1 VRRREFITLIGGSA
15 VAWPISASAQQ
26 RNMPT
31 IGFLGPATP
40 SVASN
45 LVEAFV
51 KRLGQLGWVE
61 GRSVTIEYRW
71 AEGRSERY
79 AEIAAEFVALKVD
92 LIVTWASAPVIAA
105 KQATVAIPIVF
116 AAQMDPVSVGVV
128 ASLSRPGGNV
138 TGLSLQQTD
147 TTGKRLE
154 LLREAITNLRRLAIM
169 GNVGTP
175 GVMLEMGEIERTA
188 RWLGIEVARL
198 EIRRIEDIAP
208 AIESIRGHT
217 DALYV
222 ATDPLILGNRVQT
235 NVLSENARLPTV
247 YGSREY
253 VEAGGFVSYGP
264 SYPDLFRRPAEFADK
279 ILRGAKP
286 ADIPVE
292 QPTKFEFVINLKT
305 ARALGLDVPPTLLA
319 LADDVIE

>member
-1 VRRREFITLIGGSA
+1 MRRRDVLSLLGGAA
-15 VAWPISASAQQ
+15 VPWPIAARAQQ

-45 LVEAFV
+45 LVAAFV
-51 KRLGQLGWVE
+51 ERLRELGWAE
-61 GRSVTIEYRW
+61 GRNVTIEYRW

-79 AEIAAEFVALKVD
+79 TEIAAEFVALKVD
-92 LIVTWASAPVIAA
+92 LIVTWASAPVLAA
-105 KQATVAIPIVF
+105 KQATFAIPIVF
-116 AAQMDPVSVGVV
+116 AAQMDPLSAGVV
-128 ASLSRPGGNV
+128 ASLSRPGGKV

-147 TTGKRLE
+147 TAGKRLE
-154 LLREAITNLRRLAIM
+154 LLREAITNLRRLAMM

-175 GVMLEMGEIERTA
+175 GVVLEMGEIERTA
-188 RWLGIEVARL
+188 RGLGIEVTRL
-198 EIRRIEDIAP
+198 EIRRVEDIAP
-208 AIESIRGHT
+208 TIESIKGRT

-222 ATDPLILGNRVQT
+222 ATDPLVLGNRIQT
-235 NVLSENARLPTV
+235 NALAKGARLPTV

-253 VEAGGFVSYGP
+253 VEAGGFMSYGP
-264 SYPDLFRRPAEFADK
+264 SWPNLFRRAAELADK

-292 QPTKFEFVINLKT
+292 QPTKFELVINVKT
-305 ARALGLDVPPTLLA
+305 AKVLGLNIPPTLLA
-319 LADDVIE
+319 LADEVIE